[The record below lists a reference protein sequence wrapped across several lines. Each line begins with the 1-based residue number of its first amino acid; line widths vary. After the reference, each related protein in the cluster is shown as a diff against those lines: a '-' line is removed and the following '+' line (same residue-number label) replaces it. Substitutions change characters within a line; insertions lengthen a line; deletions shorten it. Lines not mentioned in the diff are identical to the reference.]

1 MQSKTFLSKVMQTC
15 LECTVYWIKC
25 SGLVFFNNWKKS
37 AILQTVL
44 AAPSPAALCKYFDT
58 QCWISSSGIDI
69 RKFILAYI
77 FIAGKI
83 TVEIFVLIL
92 LYLLWALIMT
102 LFCPWSNEILSYNS
116 CHQRFPC
123 LSHGEV
129 AGFGIC
135 LKWLG
140 WGSQSKEWLGPVG
153 GKNGKCWKVD
163 LKVKVNQVNWSTS
176 YQELGQGRAV
186 MIWSI
191 LLVVIVVL

>member
-44 AAPSPAALCKYFDT
+44 AAPSPAASCKYFWYT
-58 QCWISSSGIDI
+58 MLN
-69 RKFILAYI
+69 FILWDWYQEVYTGIYI
-77 FIAGKI
+77 YCWKNYCGSLCSDTA
-83 TVEIFVLIL
+83 
-92 LYLLWALIMT
+92 LLWALIMT
-102 LFCPWSNEILSYNS
+102 LFFPWSNEILSCNS

-129 AGFGIC
+129 AGFGTC
-135 LKWLG
+135 LKWLEL
-140 WGSQSKEWLGPVG
+140 GSRSKEWPGPMG

-191 LLVVIVVL
+191 LLVVIVIL

>member
-1 MQSKTFLSKVMQTC
+1 MQSKTFLSKVMQTS

-44 AAPSPAALCKYFDT
+44 AAPSPAALCKYFWYT
-58 QCWISSSGIDI
+58 MLNFILWDI

-191 LLVVIVVL
+191 LLVVIVIL

>member
-1 MQSKTFLSKVMQTC
+1 MQSKTFLSKVMQTS

-44 AAPSPAALCKYFDT
+44 AAPSPAALCKYFWYT
-58 QCWISSSGIDI
+58 MLNFILWDI